1 MTQWWGAGQPVAPRR
16 TATSANDINAGR
28 IHFDCGTAMIT
39 RMTLLFIFITVSF
52 LCLVWFV
59 VSANVVFT
67 NSFLATVARL
77 LGAPFTELF
86 FGQFGNCD
94 DQQDHH

>member
-1 MTQWWGAGQPVAPRR
+1 M
-16 TATSANDINAGR
+16 SANDINAGR
-28 IHFDCGTAMIT
+28 THFDCVDAVIVL
-39 RMTLLFIFITVSF
+39 RILLFIFITVSF
-52 LCLVWFV
+52 FCFAWFV

-77 LGAPFTELF
+77 LGAPITELF